1 MEPKRPRG
9 DRAERPEDAFRH
21 LLVLL
26 PEGVSHLVLEQ
37 ASEATKGKA
46 RGRSH
51 GDDHGLALT
60 LSLSDFCATAAPSR
74 GGDDDDAARTSG
86 AVRLEPPLE
95 EGCQVAR
102 VVTGAVVEEKAGALV
117 ELAGLVLTR
126 GALRSAAR
134 D

>member
-1 MEPKRPRG
+1 
-9 DRAERPEDAFRH
+9 
-21 LLVLL
+21 VLL

-37 ASEATKGKA
+37 AGEATKRKA

-60 LSLSDFCATAAPSR
+60 LSLSDFCTTAASR
-74 GGDDDDAARTSG
+74 GGRDDDDAARTSD

-95 EGCQVAR
+95 EGRQVAR

-117 ELAGLVLTR
+117 ELAGFALTR
-126 GALRSAAR
+126 GALRSASR